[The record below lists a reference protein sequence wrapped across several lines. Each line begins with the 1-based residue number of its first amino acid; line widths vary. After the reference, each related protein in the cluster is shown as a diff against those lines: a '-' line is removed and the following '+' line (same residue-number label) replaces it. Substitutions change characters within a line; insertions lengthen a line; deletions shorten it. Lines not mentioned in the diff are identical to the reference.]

1 MWVILVIV
9 LAFVIVT
16 LAIKSKQSDGSSMSG
31 KSVSPSGESKVIL
44 REQFRGGYSKEDVL
58 TKLDFYVN
66 LLTCLENGGISNSD
80 ANDQYMSEK
89 YRPIS
94 MARSG
99 SGFNIEDVNS
109 YFAKL
114 QKKIEN
120 KINGNQE

>member
-16 LAIKSKQSDGSSMSG
+16 LASKYKQSGGSSISAN
-31 KSVSPSGESKVIL
+31 SVSPSGESTVIL

-58 TKLDFYVN
+58 TRLDFYTN
-66 LLTCLENGGISNSD
+66 LLSCLENGGISNSD
-80 ANDQYMSEK
+80 ANDQYIAEK

-94 MARSG
+94 MAHGG
-99 SGFNIEDVNS
+99 SGFNIEDVNA
-109 YFAKL
+109 YIAKL

-120 KINGNQE
+120 KINGIQE